1 MKNYLKIK
9 RIEKG
14 YTQRELAELVNAT
27 QQQINNYENGNS
39 LPSVKL
45 LIDLS
50 RILNFNLNDLKCVNF
65 DEVVKNNDN

>member
-50 RILNFNLNDLKCVNF
+50 RILNFNLNDLKCINF